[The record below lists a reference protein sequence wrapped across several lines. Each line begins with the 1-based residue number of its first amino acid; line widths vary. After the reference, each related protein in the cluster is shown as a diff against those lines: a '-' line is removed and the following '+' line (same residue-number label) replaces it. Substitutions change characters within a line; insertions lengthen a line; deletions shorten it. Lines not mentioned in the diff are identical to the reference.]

1 MKNRM
6 HAEMKTLQELITFHQ
21 IKEIIILKAIK
32 QYQPTMPSLRGS
44 DCTWAG
50 PKKNWIYNK

>member
-6 HAEMKTLQELITFHQ
+6 HAEMKTLEELITFHQ

-50 PKKNWIYNK
+50 